1 MGRSPR
7 ESVLLIQGCD
17 NPDGW
22 RQVRR
27 LRENAGVHVQTPEL
41 PSHQSAPAG
50 LSDDAVEVRDAILLE
65 QRQGRESDLGRKECA
80 VRDSNPE
87 PADSRSQGPTTA

>member
-7 ESVLLIQGCD
+7 GSVLLIQGCD

-27 LRENAGVHVQTPEL
+27 LREDAGVHVQTPEL
-41 PSHQSAPAG
+41 PSH
-50 LSDDAVEVRDAILLE
+50 V
-65 QRQGRESDLGRKECA
+65 
-80 VRDSNPE
+80 
-87 PADSRSQGPTTA
+87 SRIRARTSSVNRSTR